1 MIAPLLGVEHLRVQA
16 SGVTLLDDVS
26 LVIGE
31 GDTVG
36 LVGGSGSGKS
46 TLALS
51 VMGLLHPALRAS
63 GRIAFEGHELLAV
76 RESSRRG
83 LRGRRLSMVF
93 QEPFTALNP
102 RQRIGAQVAEVAR
115 VHGERSARKALAD
128 AVAMM
133 QRLGIHEAEAA
144 AARYPH
150 ELSGGERQ
158 RVLLAMALLL
168 SPSLLIAD
176 EPTSALDVTVQAQVL
191 DLLRERQRASGMALL
206 LITHDL
212 GVVAGL
218 CTRTLVMHQGRIVED
233 APTRQLFTAPS
244 HPVSEAFARAV
255 PRLAR
260 ATGPAGPA
268 GGVA

>member
-1 MIAPLLGVEHLRVQA
+1 MIAPLLGIEHLRVHA
-16 SGVTLLDDVS
+16 AAVALLDDVS
-26 LVIGE
+26 LAIGE

-36 LVGGSGSGKS
+36 LVGESGSGKS

-51 VMGLLHPALRAS
+51 VMGLLHPALSAS
-63 GRIAFEGHELLAV
+63 GRIGFEGHELLAM

-102 RQRIGAQVAEVAR
+102 RQRVGAQVVEVAR
-115 VHGERSARKALAD
+115 VHGERDSRTARTD
-128 AVAMM
+128 AVTMM
-133 QRLGIHEAEAA
+133 ERLGIHEAAA
-144 AARYPH
+144 AAERYPH

-212 GVVAGL
+212 GVVAGM
-218 CTRTLVMHQGRIVED
+218 CARTLVMHQGRIVED

-244 HPVSEAFARAV
+244 HPVSAAFARAV
-255 PRLAR
+255 PRVAGH
-260 ATGPAGPA
+260 AGSPA
-268 GGVA
+268 

>member
-1 MIAPLLGVEHLRVQA
+1 MNAPLLGIEHLRVQA
-16 SGVTLLDDVS
+16 PAGVLLEDVS
-26 LVIGE
+26 FAIGE

-36 LVGGSGSGKS
+36 LVGESGSGKS

-51 VMGLLHPALRAS
+51 VMGLLHPTLSAT
-63 GRIAFEGHELLAV
+63 GRIGFEGHELLAI

-93 QEPFTALNP
+93 QEPFSALNP
-102 RQRIGAQVAEVAR
+102 RQRVGAQVAEVAR
-115 VHGERSARKALAD
+115 VHGERDGRKAWRD
-128 AVAMM
+128 AVTMM
-133 QRLGIHEAEAA
+133 ERLGIHEAAA
-144 AARYPH
+144 AATRYPH

-212 GVVAGL
+212 GVVAGM
-218 CTRTLVMHQGRIVED
+218 CARTLVMHQGRIVED
-233 APTRQLFTAPS
+233 APTRQVFTAPS

-255 PRLAR
+255 PRMSLR
-260 ATGPAGPA
+260 A
-268 GGVA
+268 GGTS

>member
-1 MIAPLLGVEHLRVQA
+1 MIAPLLGIEHLRVRA
-16 SGVTLLDDVS
+16 AAVTLLDDVS
-26 LVIGE
+26 FAIREGE
-31 GDTVG
+31 TVG
-36 LVGGSGSGKS
+36 LVGESGSGKS

-51 VMGLLHPALRAS
+51 ILGLLPAALRAS

-93 QEPFTALNP
+93 QEPFSALNP
-102 RQRIGAQVAEVAR
+102 RQRVGAQVAEVAR
-115 VHGERSARKALAD
+115 VHGERNGRKALAD

-133 QRLGIHEAEAA
+133 ERLGIHEAGAA

-212 GVVAGL
+212 AVVAGL
-218 CTRTLVMHQGRIVED
+218 CTRTLVMHQGRVVED

-255 PRLAR
+255 PRPVR
-260 ATGPAGPA
+260 HS
-268 GGVA
+268 GGTA